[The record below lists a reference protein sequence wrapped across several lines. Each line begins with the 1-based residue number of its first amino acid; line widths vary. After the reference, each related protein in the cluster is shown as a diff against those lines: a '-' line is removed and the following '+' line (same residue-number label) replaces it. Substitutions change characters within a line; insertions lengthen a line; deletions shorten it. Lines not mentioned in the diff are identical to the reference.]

1 MSNSKEKKKL
11 KLSPITWILI
21 GLLAFMAIL
30 ITFMTVA
37 VSKIT
42 AKNAQTNMETVA
54 QERSKVIVDYVHWAE
69 DVLTDFSHASD
80 VKDYLLDQENTDK
93 YKAAQKYTQE
103 FGADVSE
110 LEGLYICNWEG
121 KTLTHIN
128 PDTIGVV
135 IREGDRLVQ
144 LHDALENA
152 EGDIYNAGILI
163 SPNSGNQVVSIY
175 KAIYSGRTPIGFVGL
190 AVNTENVLSDIADM
204 NIGGLQNSA
213 YDLIN
218 LKDNVYL
225 YADDPSNIGTV
236 CTIPDIIKVNEDA
249 KSGNVDATGYGVYS
263 TPDGQK
269 WASVNQYIDEYDW
282 MLYVNAPTKDVYSM
296 RNQLQI
302 FILIFGVLII
312 LLVAVFGIINAHQES
327 INRRLGNQLLKT
339 EATEASLQTALFN
352 DILTEVKNR
361 VAFAEDLDKMQID
374 EKHPAYFAM
383 FDISEL
389 AAINTHFG
397 NDAGDVVLCNTAEA
411 LTKAFPD
418 GTVYRTGDD
427 EFVVA
432 VRKEDAS
439 TVAHNQVVNEV
450 TNAQRDLF
458 EPQETPIGVINVGYK
473 IGLIRTTNEPSTTV
487 ISVLKEMV
495 NLSGRSTLGQVE
507 FVDMDSM

>member
-1 MSNSKEKKKL
+1 MSNSKEKKRR

-21 GLLAFMAIL
+21 GLLTFMAIL

-42 AKNAQTNMETVA
+42 ARNAQSNMETVA
-54 QERSKVIVDYVHWAE
+54 QERAKVIVDYVHWAE
-69 DVLTDFSHASD
+69 DVLTNFSHASD
-80 VKDYLLDQENTDK
+80 VKDYLIDQENTEK
-93 YKAAQKYTQE
+93 YKAAQKYTQD
-103 FGADVSE
+103 FGADVSD
-110 LEGLYICNWEG
+110 LEGLYICDWNA

-128 PDTIGVV
+128 P
-135 IREGDRLVQ
+135 
-144 LHDALENA
+144 
-152 EGDIYNAGILI
+152 
-163 SPNSGNQVVSIY
+163 NQVVSIY
-175 KAIYSGRTPIGFVGL
+175 KAIYDGRTPIGFVGL
-190 AVNTENVLSDIADM
+190 AVRTENVLSDIADM
-204 NIGGLQNSA
+204 NIGGLQSST
-213 YDLIN
+213 YDLVN
-218 LKDNVYL
+218 AKDNVYL
-225 YADDPSNIGTV
+225 YSDDKSLIGTV
-236 CTIPDIIKVNEDA
+236 CAVPDIQDINKEMLASNEDVT
-249 KSGNVDATGYGVYS
+249 SYGEFPDATG
-263 TPDGQK
+263 K
-269 WASVNQYIDEYDW
+269 KMASVSNYIKEYGW
-282 MLYVNAPTKDVYSM
+282 TLFVNAPSKEVYSM

-302 FILIFGVLII
+302 FILIFGVLIL
-312 LLVAVFGIINAHQES
+312 LLVAVFGLINAHQES

-374 EKHPAYFAM
+374 EKHPVYFAM

-411 LTKAFPD
+411 LIKAFPD

-473 IGLIRTTNEPSTTV
+473 IGLVRTTNEPSTNV
-487 ISVLKEMV
+487 VSVLKEMV
-495 NLSGRSTLGQVE
+495 NLSGRSALGQVE